1 MTFTF
6 VSNYINHH
14 QIPLCDALYGR
25 LGADFT
31 FVQTMPMEKE
41 RVDMGWGV
49 NVEEIPYVECLYE
62 KEYDCLKKIMESD
75 VVLFGWTGREDIV
88 EPRLR
93 SGKTTLRVS
102 ERLYREG
109 QWKVVSPRGLL
120 AKYREHIRYRR
131 QNVCMLC
138 AGAYTASDFHLIGA
152 YPDKLFKWGY
162 FTALRTYT
170 EEEFA
175 ALKPQ
180 DGVMHIVWAGRFIPL
195 KHPEYVVR
203 LAKALRGKGYAYK
216 IHMLGDG
223 ELEPIIRREVEKSG
237 LMESFQFYGYT
248 PPGKVRDVME
258 KCHIHLFTSNYLEGW
273 GAVVNEGMNS
283 GCVEVVNAQVGA
295 APYLIKH
302 GVNGLV
308 YPKDQYEKMEALV
321 FDLFAHWKERK
332 QMGRAAYETIRDM
345 WNSEHAAKVLLRFV
359 DGLQKNMIEPEQEGP
374 LSIAPVTAPGKMYQ
388 TMVQDKEKEVW
399 KQKRSV

>member
-14 QIPLCDALYGR
+14 QIPLCEALYAQ
-25 LGADFT
+25 LGEDFT

-41 RVDMGWGV
+41 RVEMGWSV

-62 KEYDCLKKIMESD
+62 KEYECLKKIMESD

-88 EPRLR
+88 EPRLL

-109 QWKVVSPRGLL
+109 QWKMISPRGLA
-120 AKYREHIRYRR
+120 AKYKEHIRYRR
-131 QNVCMLC
+131 KNVCMLC
-138 AGAYTASDFHLIGA
+138 AGAYTASDFHLIRA
-152 YPDKLFKWGY
+152 YPGKLFKWGY
-162 FTALRTYT
+162 FTRLRTYT

-180 DGVMHIVWAGRFIPL
+180 DGVLHIVWAGRFIPL

-203 LAKALRGKGYAYK
+203 LAKALQEKGYAYK

-223 ELEPIIRREVEKSG
+223 ELEPLIGRDVESSG
-237 LMESFQFYGYT
+237 LTGSFIFYGYT
-248 PPGKVRDVME
+248 QPEKVRDVME

-295 APYLIKH
+295 APYLIRH

-308 YPKDQYEKMEALV
+308 YPQDNYDKMEELV
-321 FDLFAHWKERK
+321 LDLFANWEKRK

-345 WNSEHAAKVLLRFV
+345 WNAEHAAGALLRFV
-359 DGLQKNMIEPEQEGP
+359 DGLQRGVIEPELEGP
-374 LSIAPVTAPGKMYQ
+374 LSIAPVTAPGKMYRA
-388 TMVQDKEKEVW
+388 MMQDDLG
-399 KQKRSV
+399 

>member
-14 QIPLCDALYGR
+14 QIPLCEALYAQ
-25 LGADFT
+25 LGEDFT

-41 RVDMGWGV
+41 RVEMGWSV

-62 KEYDCLKKIMESD
+62 KEYECLKKIMESE

-88 EPRLR
+88 EPRLL

-109 QWKVVSPRGLL
+109 QWKMISPRGLA
-120 AKYREHIRYRR
+120 AKYKEHIRYRR
-131 QNVCMLC
+131 KNVCMLC
-138 AGAYTASDFHLIGA
+138 AGAYTASDFHLIRA
-152 YPDKLFKWGY
+152 YPGKLFKWGY
-162 FTALRTYT
+162 FTRLRTYT

-180 DGVMHIVWAGRFIPL
+180 DGVLHIVWAGRFIPL

-203 LAKALRGKGYAYK
+203 LAKALREKGYAYK

-223 ELEPIIRREVEKSG
+223 ELEPLIGRDVESSG
-237 LMESFQFYGYT
+237 LTESFVFYGYT
-248 PPGKVRDVME
+248 QPEKVRDVME

-295 APYLIKH
+295 APYLIRH

-308 YPKDQYEKMEALV
+308 YPQDNYDKMEELV
-321 FDLFAHWKERK
+321 LDLFANWEKRK

-345 WNSEHAAKVLLRFV
+345 WNAEHAAGALLRFV
-359 DGLQKNMIEPEQEGP
+359 DGLQRGVIEPELEGP
-374 LSIAPVTAPGKMYQ
+374 LSIAPVTVPGKMYRA
-388 TMVQDKEKEVW
+388 MMRGDLG
-399 KQKRSV
+399 